1 MPYSRFAFSHFA
13 RAGFVLASLVTLLTA
28 LGCDCGGSPPATSC
42 RTSIECGAGRVCTD
56 SRCVP
61 ATDTGTP
68 SIDAYVPP
76 GVDAPIATVVSLRL
90 DPASAELVAT
100 DGAMPTQAFR
110 AIASLSDGT
119 ERAAMVPVFSFDA
132 PGIATIDE
140 ASGLATATGLI
151 GGTGNVR
158 VEAMGLSAM
167 ATLRVRLTRE
177 VFTTGTDATTAAR
190 FTGAPVDDAMRAA
203 SIAYPLDGVVMP
215 QNVYPADVQWLNGT
229 SGDFYRVRV
238 EKPEASVVAYLP
250 FDGQNHWLVDAAGW
264 RAIAQT
270 TPDVPATISVDRFVA
285 ATSEVI
291 SSPPVHVTFARA
303 ALTGSVYYWDIAA
316 GRIIR
321 IDDGTVTRSNII
333 PAPPQPM
340 RGEGRCVGCHAV
352 SPSGRYMAGRL
363 GGSDNIGAIFD
374 LTTDLTADPAPT
386 VWPTRPTEPTTARW
400 WFSSWSPDET
410 RLVVSYEEPM
420 GTMAFLDPHTGGSVS
435 VSSPGPLPTQM
446 THPAWSPDG
455 RAIAYVDGIENWGGD
470 YRNGNIAIMPVTG
483 PDAVGAPTTI
493 HTGAS
498 IPGGACDGYPTWTP
512 DSMNLAFSHGVD
524 GRSETGSAALYM
536 MRADGT
542 SVVRL
547 DNASGGPSANESF
560 QPRFS
565 PFDQG
570 GYFWVSFLSRRP
582 YGNPQVGTRGRTTT
596 SGTGYQQIW
605 VAAIRKDALGTGVDP
620 SAVAYWLPGQATT
633 SQNISAYWAPRPCR
647 PDGEGCGVGSEC
659 CGGDCRTPAGGGA
672 PVCSPPPPERC
683 RRDGET
689 CSTDADCCPGSGLT
703 CYLNVCG
710 MTPG

>member
-1 MPYSRFAFSHFA
+1 
-13 RAGFVLASLVTLLTA
+13 VAS
-28 LGCDCGGSPPATSC
+28 S
-42 RTSIECGAGRVCTD
+42 
-56 SRCVP
+56 
-61 ATDTGTP
+61 DTGP
-68 SIDAYVPP
+68 LNIDAYVPP
-76 GVDAPIATVVSLRL
+76 GVDAPLATVVSLRL
-90 DPASAELVAT
+90 DPASAELTAVSGSAL
-100 DGAMPTQAFR
+100 PTQSFR

-119 ERAAMVPVFSFDA
+119 ERAAMIPVFSFDA

-140 ASGLATATGLI
+140 ASGLATATGAI

-158 VEAMGLSAM
+158 VEAMGLSAT

-177 VFTTGTDATTAAR
+177 VFTPGTDATIAAR
-190 FTGAPVDDAMRAA
+190 FTPPAIDDAARAA
-203 SIAYPLDGVVMP
+203 SIVYPLDGAVMP
-215 QNVYPADVQWLNGT
+215 QNVYPADVQWLNGAA
-229 SGDFYRVRV
+229 GDFYRVRV
-238 EKPEASVVAYLP
+238 EKPEASVVAYLSH
-250 FDGQNHWLVDAAGW
+250 DGQNHWLVDAAGW
-264 RAIAQT
+264 RAVAQT
-270 TPDVPATISVDRFVA
+270 TPDVPATITVERFVA

-291 SSPPVHVTFARA
+291 TSAPVRVTFARA

-321 IDDGTVTRSNII
+321 IDDGTVARTNIL

-340 RGEGRCVGCHAV
+340 RGEARCIGCHAV

-363 GGSDNIGAIFD
+363 GGGENIGAIFD

-386 VWPTRPTEPTTARW
+386 LWATRPTEPTTARW

-410 RLVVSYEEPM
+410 RLVVSFEEAA
-420 GTMAFLDPHTGGSVS
+420 GTMAFLNPHTGDWVS
-435 VSSPGPLPTQM
+435 VSSPAPLPTAM

-455 RAIAYVDGIENWGGD
+455 RTIAYVDNIGTGWGGD
-470 YRNGNIAIMPVTG
+470 YRNGDIAVMPVTG
-483 PDAVGAPTTI
+483 PDAVGMPMQI
-493 HTGAS
+493 HAGAS
-498 IPGGACDGYPTWTP
+498 LPGGACDGYPTWTP
-512 DSMNLAFSHGVD
+512 DSMNLAFSHGLD

-536 MRADGT
+536 MRADGS

-547 DNASGGPSANESF
+547 DNASGGASANDSF

-570 GYFWVSFLSRRP
+570 GYFWVSFLSRRD
-582 YGNPQVGTRGRTTT
+582 YGNAQVGTRGR
-596 SGTGYQQIW
+596 GYQQIW
-605 VAAIRKDALGTGVDP
+605 VAAIRKDALGTGTDP
-620 SAVAYWLPGQATT
+620 SAVGYWLPGQATT
-633 SQNISAYWAPRPCR
+633 SRNISAYWAPRPCR
-647 PDGEGCGVGSEC
+647 PDGESCGVGSEC

-710 MTPG
+710 VSPG